1 MQAISH
7 SSVVCMRLKQMM
19 WPGKRRL
26 VNNIPLFSIFIFQTL
41 SDKQLLP
48 EHNHN
53 QCSFWETYL
62 TTSDLEHKGHIHF
75 NYLLCLRKLF
85 RKSFHFCFFLKFWT
99 QIEEYF
105 LRTRYS
111 SLKVP
116 PRTDG
121 LCPHSPAFDSY
132 PVLAAIPSPLVLTC
146 SWQDLQWWR

>member
-48 EHNHN
+48 EHNLN

-62 TTSDLEHKGHIHF
+62 TTSDLQHEGWTYFSYLFCSRNYLGRAFIFPYCWNFEHK
-75 NYLLCLRKLF
+75 LRSTFLWTQH
-85 RKSFHFCFFLKFWT
+85 SFLKD
-99 QIEEYF
+99 
-105 LRTRYS
+105 
-111 SLKVP
+111 P
-116 PRTDG
+116 PRTQG
-121 LCPHSPAFDSY
+121 LCQHSSVSAY
-132 PVLAAIPSPLVLTC
+132 PGPWESL
-146 SWQDLQWWR
+146 